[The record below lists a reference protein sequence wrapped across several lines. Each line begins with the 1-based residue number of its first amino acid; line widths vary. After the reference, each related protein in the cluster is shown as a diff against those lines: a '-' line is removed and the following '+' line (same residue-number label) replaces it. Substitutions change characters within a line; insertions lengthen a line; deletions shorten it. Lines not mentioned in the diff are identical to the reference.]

1 MIDRLQDDTISGLVE
16 VPAMF
21 TKVFQ
26 ICADYPPDDYLLE
39 GLFFNSIICVGGHG
53 VCMTADTQRYKRM
66 PSYEVHKKL
75 RPGKPENE
83 QWCAT
88 TTLIASMRCTIESDT
103 PLIGSTP
110 ARKNLC
116 PTT

>member
-26 ICADYPPDDYLLE
+26 ICADYPPDDYLLLE
-39 GLFFNSIICVGGHG
+39 GLFFNSIIFVGGHG

-66 PSYEVHKKL
+66 PSYEVHIV
-75 RPGKPENE
+75 
-83 QWCAT
+83 
-88 TTLIASMRCTIESDT
+88 TLSALLPAAPVITAMS
-103 PLIGSTP
+103 PLVCVMLVST
-110 ARKNLC
+110 LS
-116 PTT
+116 T